1 MNKTNISDFTL
12 LLVEDNQ
19 INRQLYVQMLKPSG
33 IKILEACDGD
43 EAIACVKENKIDII
57 LMDAMMPNKD
67 GFEATQ
73 EIKEMDKSIPI
84 IILTAFVNQES
95 IKRAVSC
102 GSNDYLA
109 KPIQREVLVCALEK
123 WLIKPIV

>member
-19 INRQLYVQMLKPSG
+19 INRQLYVQMLKPSR

-73 EIKEMDKSIPI
+73 EIKEIDKSIPI

-123 WLIKPIV
+123 WLIKSIV